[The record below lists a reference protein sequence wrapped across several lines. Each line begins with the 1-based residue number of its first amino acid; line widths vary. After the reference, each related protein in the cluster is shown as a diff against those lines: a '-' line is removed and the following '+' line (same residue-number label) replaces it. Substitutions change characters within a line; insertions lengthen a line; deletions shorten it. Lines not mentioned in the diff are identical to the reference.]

1 MNHPPSESSGLR
13 PLLRSL
19 PLALLALAGGCATV
33 GPQDQRLVSKPNMQ
47 FSRTAAYSY
56 AWKLESNLLT
66 GLQSPAGATATT
78 CASCK

>member
-1 MNHPPSESSGLR
+1 
-13 PLLRSL
+13 
-19 PLALLALAGGCATV
+19 
-33 GPQDQRLVSKPNMQ
+33 MQ

-78 CASCK
+78 CTSCK

>member
-1 MNHPPSESSGLR
+1 MNNPPPDPARVRLALR
-13 PLLRSL
+13 A
-19 PLALLALAGGCATV
+19 LALVLLALAGGCATV